1 MSVDTIAY
9 AQARQGRQAAET
21 HGPVTRPFIPS
32 SSMTEKIGI
41 GSALSPVRLVR
52 EPDFQLGALTIRPS
66 LCEVLSRNGRQ
77 RLQPRVMQVLVAL
90 ARVEDGVVSRDAL
103 IDSCWG
109 GRIVGE
115 DAINRCIG
123 QLRRLAETYEGEF
136 AIETLARV
144 GYRLNAAAAR
154 ASSPVP
160 VSLAN
165 ASGLRGAFAL
175 VVAALAIGAGAVL
188 ASR

>member
-1 MSVDTIAY
+1 MRAGVIARVDLA
-9 AQARQGRQAAET
+9 
-21 HGPVTRPFIPS
+21 H
-32 SSMTEKIGI
+32 
-41 GSALSPVRLVR
+41 
-52 EPDFQLGALTIRPS
+52 EPDFPLGPIRVRPAQREISGEGWQES
-66 LCEVLSRNGRQ
+66 LE
-77 RLQPRVMQVLVAL
+77 PRVMRLLVAL
-90 ARVEDGVVSRDAL
+90 ARAKGEILSRDDLIESCWDGV
-103 IDSCWG
+103 
-109 GRIVGE
+109 IVGE